1 MGRAELGRI
10 LKPSPFL
17 FCKAQPSPAHV
28 CLSPS
33 RPVSGLLNTSTH
45 EGALQSTTKTNL
57 VLSLTKS
64 SRSYLIALIFWE
76 ISIARAIGLE
86 REKKVHTSLLNLFP
100 CEKCF
105 REAIVAIS
113 SNKSSAWYTALAS
126 LSSQSRIVGLSARLS
141 PQHPRAHCL
150 WYS

>member
-76 ISIARAIGLE
+76 MS
-86 REKKVHTSLLNLFP
+86 
-100 CEKCF
+100 KCD
-105 REAIVAIS
+105 RKETLTTS
-113 SNKSSAWYTALAS
+113 SNKSCCKLKT
-126 LSSQSRIVGLSARLS
+126 QSRINSFHSSETEGASCGSLLLQL
-141 PQHPRAHCL
+141 PPLICL
-150 WYS
+150 GQMKFD